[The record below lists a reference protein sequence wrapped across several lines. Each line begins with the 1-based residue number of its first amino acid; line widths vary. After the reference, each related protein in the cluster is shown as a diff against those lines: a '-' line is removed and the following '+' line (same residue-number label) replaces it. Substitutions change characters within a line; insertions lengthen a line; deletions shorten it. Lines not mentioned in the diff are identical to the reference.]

1 MRIGKFFSSRNKTAT
16 PRRIPDDSLAEIQT
30 RTSRSSAKYSISFRF
45 ISRRGNFSF
54 PLPLGSFSHRL
65 FVRNPS
71 LPLPSFY
78 LSSSFRGENPH
89 LSEQRRTSLRSLR
102 VGRLFISSS
111 HAPPSPPILRF
122 LRSVSASP
130 ATRLFVIFR
139 SACFP
144 PKLGP
149 STRKT
154 VHQIPRRPDKSRWRN
169 HLLLFAI
176 THLVDYTK
184 SIDTERVK

>member
-1 MRIGKFFSSRNKTAT
+1 M
-16 PRRIPDDSLAEIQT
+16 
-30 RTSRSSAKYSISFRF
+30 
-45 ISRRGNFSF
+45 GNFF
-54 PLPLGSFSHRL
+54 PRVTKQRRRAEFLTIRSRKYKHERVAPPRNIQFHFGL
-65 FVRNPS
+65 FRGGETFPFPYLSVPS
-71 LPLPSFY
+71 LIAYSSGILPFS
-78 LSSSFRGENPH
+78 SSSFRGENPH

-154 VHQIPRRPDKSRWRN
+154 VHRLVVQINRGGEITFFSSR
-169 HLLLFAI
+169 
-176 THLVDYTK
+176 
-184 SIDTERVK
+184 

>member
-54 PLPLGSFSHRL
+54 PLPLGSFSYSSGILPFPSRPRPFEERIRIYPNRGKKFTEFTRRSVIY
-65 FVRNPS
+65 FVVARATEPAH
-71 LPLPSFY
+71 
-78 LSSSFRGENPH
+78 SSFSSLGFGLPCHATICNFPLGVFSAETRPVHAEN
-89 LSEQRRTSLRSLR
+89 R
-102 VGRLFISSS
+102 
-111 HAPPSPPILRF
+111 PP
-122 LRSVSASP
+122 
-130 ATRLFVIFR
+130 
-139 SACFP
+139 
-144 PKLGP
+144 
-149 STRKT
+149 
-154 VHQIPRRPDKSRWRN
+154 PRRPDKSRWRN

-184 SIDTERVK
+184 SIDTERVKS

>member
-30 RTSRSSAKYSISFRF
+30 RTSRSFAKYSISFRF

-71 LPLPSFY
+71 LLLLV
-78 LSSSFRGENPH
+78 LS
-89 LSEQRRTSLRSLR
+89 RRESASIRTEERSLRSLR

-154 VHQIPRRPDKSRWRN
+154 VHRLVVQINRGGETTFFSSR
-169 HLLLFAI
+169 
-176 THLVDYTK
+176 
-184 SIDTERVK
+184 

>member
-30 RTSRSSAKYSISFRF
+30 RTSRSFAKYSISFRF

-71 LPLPSFY
+71 LLLLV
-78 LSSSFRGENPH
+78 LSRRESASIRTEKNKFTEFTRRSVIYFVVACATEPAHSSFSSLGFGLPCHATICNFPLGVFSAETRPVHAEN
-89 LSEQRRTSLRSLR
+89 R
-102 VGRLFISSS
+102 
-111 HAPPSPPILRF
+111 PP
-122 LRSVSASP
+122 
-130 ATRLFVIFR
+130 
-139 SACFP
+139 
-144 PKLGP
+144 
-149 STRKT
+149 
-154 VHQIPRRPDKSRWRN
+154 PRRPDKSRWRN

-184 SIDTERVK
+184 SIDTERVKS

>member
-54 PLPLGSFSHRL
+54 PLPLGSFSHR
-65 FVRNPS
+65 FVRNLS
-71 LPLPSFY
+71 LPLLV
-78 LSSSFRGENPH
+78 LS
-89 LSEQRRTSLRSLR
+89 RRESASIRTVERSLRSLR

-154 VHQIPRRPDKSRWRN
+154 VHRLVVQINRGGEITFFSSR
-169 HLLLFAI
+169 
-176 THLVDYTK
+176 
-184 SIDTERVK
+184 

>member
-45 ISRRGNFSF
+45 ISRRRNFSF
-54 PLPLGSFSHRL
+54 PLPLGSFSY
-65 FVRNPS
+65 S
-71 LPLPSFY
+71 SGILPFP
-78 LSSSFRGENPH
+78 SSSFRGENPH

-154 VHQIPRRPDKSRWRN
+154 VHRLVVQINRGGEITFFSSR
-169 HLLLFAI
+169 
-176 THLVDYTK
+176 
-184 SIDTERVK
+184 